1 MTSAPRLRVLIADD
15 DEDQLIV
22 RSLLLEC
29 AGFSVTRASDVS
41 SALRLA
47 AATQP
52 HCAVIDLRLPTEPEG
67 LRLIRELKRMS
78 GDLELFVLTGADPR
92 GLLDGPERT
101 FVREVLLKPIASG
114 RLIEC
119 LKQVELR
126 SAARA
131 VREEERP

>member
-1 MTSAPRLRVLIADD
+1 MTPAPRLRVLIADD

-29 AGFSVTRASDVS
+29 AGFSVTRASDVA

-52 HCAVIDLRLPTEPEG
+52 HCAVVDLRLPGETEG
-67 LRLIRELKRMS
+67 LHLIRELKGMNEN
-78 GDLELFVLTGADPR
+78 LELFVLTGADPK
-92 GLLDGPERT
+92 GLLACPERT
-101 FVREVLLKPIASG
+101 FVREVLLKPIPSG

-119 LKQVELR
+119 LKQVESR
-126 SAARA
+126 AAAGAAR
-131 VREEERP
+131 EKNG

>member
-1 MTSAPRLRVLIADD
+1 MTPAPRLRVLIADD

-52 HCAVIDLRLPTEPEG
+52 HCAVIDLRLPTEAEG
-67 LRLIRELKRMS
+67 LHLIRGLKEMS
-78 GDLELFVLTGADPR
+78 KDLELFVLTGADPKV
-92 GLLDGPERT
+92 LLAGPEGA
-101 FVREVLLKPIASG
+101 FVREVLLKPIPSG
-114 RLIEC
+114 RLVEC

-126 SAARA
+126 A
-131 VREEERP
+131 VTGTR

>member
-1 MTSAPRLRVLIADD
+1 MTPVPRLRVLIADD

-29 AGFSVTRASDVS
+29 AGFSVSRASDVS

-52 HCAVIDLRLPTEPEG
+52 HCAVVDLRLPTEAEG
-67 LRLIRELKRMS
+67 LRLIRELKGMTE
-78 GDLELFVLTGADPR
+78 DLELFVLTGADPK
-92 GLLDGPERT
+92 GLLAGPEGA

-126 SAARA
+126 AAAGAAREKNA
-131 VREEERP
+131 